1 VTDSQNSLKRVA
13 DDETSDLREL
23 VFEYARERL
32 KLNPPPLDGSAS
44 AQTLQER
51 TGNTITE
58 SGLGGAKALNLFA
71 NSAATATISVDHPNF
86 LSFIP
91 CAPTEA
97 ARLFDLIVS
106 ASSIYGGSWL
116 EGAGAIH
123 LENQVLRFLADE
135 VGFPE
140 TAGGLFVQGG
150 SLGNLSALV
159 TARQSAHDAL
169 IAAGKPKP
177 NKWAILCSQEAHSS
191 LKAAARVMD
200 VDVVWAPVDSE
211 GRLTGTA
218 VKAALEGAKTNPE
231 DPKTVFAIVG
241 TSGTTNFGIVDDL
254 QGIGE
259 VANSN
264 NIWFHI
270 DGAYG
275 LAGILSPENKWR
287 YQGSELA
294 DSFVVDPHK
303 WLFAPYDACALVY
316 KNPEL
321 AKRAH
326 SQHGEY
332 LEVLQGGDDWNPSD
346 YAFNLTRR
354 CRGLPLWFSLA
365 THGVEAYRNAI
376 SASIQLA
383 RRIANEIQRRP
394 NLYLVRQPELGVVA
408 FGKKDWTAEDYKRW
422 SDLLLERQQAFVVPS
437 SHNGKPMTR
446 FAILNPETTYQDL
459 LAILE
464 TMDELPL
471 TDSEK
476 P

>member
-1 VTDSQNSLKRVA
+1 MPESERSLKRA
-13 DDETSDLREL
+13 FTDETSDLREL
-23 VFEYARERL
+23 VFDYARERL
-32 KLNPPPLDGSAS
+32 ELNPPPLDGSATPE
-44 AQTLQER
+44 TLQER

-58 SGLGGAKALNLFA
+58 AGLGGAKALNLFA

-97 ARLFDLIVS
+97 SRLFDLIVS

-123 LENQVLRFLADE
+123 LENQVLRFLSNE

-140 TAGGLFVQGG
+140 SAGGLFVQGG

-159 TARQSAHDAL
+159 TARQTALDAL
-169 IAAGKPKP
+169 LAAGRPKP
-177 NKWAILCSQEAHSS
+177 NNWAILCSQEAHSS

-200 VDVVWAPVDSE
+200 VDILWAPVDSD
-211 GRLTGTA
+211 GRLTGSA
-218 VKAALEGAKTNPE
+218 VKTALESNAANKV

-259 VANSN
+259 VANAHG
-264 NIWFHI
+264 IWFHI

-287 YQGSELA
+287 YQGSHLA
-294 DSFVVDPHK
+294 NSFVVDPHK

-316 KNPEL
+316 REPDL
-321 AKRAH
+321 ARRAH

-332 LEVLQGGDDWNPSD
+332 LEILQGGDEWNPSD

-376 SASIQLA
+376 TSSIQLA
-383 RRIANEIQRRP
+383 RRIANEIEKRP
-394 NLYLVRQPELGVVA
+394 DLALVRQPELGVVA
-408 FGKKDWTAEDYKRW
+408 FTKAGWTSTDYSRW

-437 SHNGKPMTR
+437 SHLGKPMTR
-446 FAILNPETTYQDL
+446 FAILNPETTYEDL
-459 LAILE
+459 VAILD
-464 TMDELPL
+464 TMDTLDTTEETL
-471 TDSEK
+471 
-476 P
+476 